1 MKISRRD
8 FISFFGSTA
17 IASALFYLVGKVP
30 QPVNASEQTD
40 PEKAAILRPPTAIAS
55 DLYYL
60 VGSANEEEFLSLCAM
75 CGKCSEVCPTNAIA
89 TSTLLDGFVN
99 IGTPKLLG
107 EEEDEQV
114 LLAALRELKETDK
127 IVETGTVNETGI
139 VPKIGAIIKI
149 GTNETG
155 TNETEA
161 ISQTGT
167 KDLTGLCI
175 KCMKCTEVCH
185 TGALT
190 KQIITFPTEE
200 CLAWI
205 SPGTCLLCVQI
216 CPVGGVIKDAEGRA
230 VVVDDECIGCEICV
244 EECKIKIIEMK
255 AHPDASK
262 VLWKWPST
270 PKDENVTA
278 DQNTTAN

>member
-1 MKISRRD
+1 MKINRRD
-8 FISFFGSTA
+8 FMSFFGSTA

-40 PEKAAILRPPTAIAS
+40 PEKVAILRPPTAIAS

-75 CGKCSEVCPTNAIA
+75 CGKCSEVCPTNAIV

-99 IGTPKLLG
+99 LGTPKLLG
-107 EEEDEQV
+107 EEDDEKV
-114 LLAALRELKETDK
+114 ILAALKELKETDM
-127 IVETGTVNETGI
+127 IVEAGTINETSAMS
-139 VPKIGAIIKI
+139 KIGNIIKPDVI
-149 GTNETG
+149 
-155 TNETEA
+155 NETEA
-161 ISQTGT
+161 IAKTDT

-175 KCMKCTEVCH
+175 KCMKCTEICH

-190 KQIITFPTEE
+190 KQIIKFPTET
-200 CLAWI
+200 CLSWLF
-205 SPGTCLLCVQI
+205 PGTCLLCVQI
-216 CPVGGVIKDAEGRA
+216 CPVGGVIEDDKGQA
-230 VVVDDECIGCEICV
+230 VIVEDECIGCEICV
-244 EECKIKIIEMK
+244 EECKIKIIDMTTS
-255 AHPDASK
+255 PDASK

-270 PKDENVTA
+270 TKDENVTA

>member
-1 MKISRRD
+1 MKINRRD

-30 QPVNASEQTD
+30 QPASASEQTD
-40 PEKAAILRPPTAIAS
+40 TEKAAILRPP
-55 DLYYL
+55 
-60 VGSANEEEFLSLCAM
+60 SAKEEDFLSLCVM
-75 CGKCSEVCPTNAIA
+75 CGKCAEVCPTNAIV

-114 LLAALRELKETDK
+114 LFAALKELQETDM
-127 IVETGTVNETGI
+127 IVEAGTVNETEDMI
-139 VPKIGAIIKI
+139 TKIGTIIKI
-149 GTNETG
+149 GANETG
-155 TNETEA
+155 INETEA
-161 ISQTGT
+161 TT
-167 KDLTGLCI
+167 KTTAKDLTGLCI
-175 KCMKCTEVCH
+175 KCMKCTEICH

-190 KQIITFPTEE
+190 EQVITINTEE

-205 SPGTCLLCVQI
+205 HPGTCLLCVKG
-216 CPVGGVIKDAEGRA
+216 CPIGGVIEDDQGRA
-230 VVVDDECIGCEICV
+230 VVVEDVCTGCGLCLNDCRIKVIEVVPV
-244 EECKIKIIEMK
+244 ESKI
-255 AHPDASK
+255 
-262 VLWKWPST
+262 LWKWPPST

>member
-40 PEKAAILRPPTAIAS
+40 SEKSAILRPPGAK
-55 DLYYL
+55 
-60 VGSANEEEFLSLCAM
+60 EEEFLSLCAM

-99 IGTPKLLG
+99 LGTPKLIG
-107 EEEDEQV
+107 EEEDKTV
-114 LLAALRELKETDK
+114 LLAALAELNETDM
-127 IVETGTVNETGI
+127 IVEAGTVNETSAI
-139 VPKIGAIIKI
+139 SKIGNIIKPDAI
-149 GTNETG
+149 NETG
-155 TNETEA
+155 A
-161 ISQTGT
+161 IAKTGT

-175 KCMKCTEVCH
+175 KCMKCTEICH

-190 KQIITFPTEE
+190 RQIITFDTEK

-205 SPGTCLLCVQI
+205 SPGTCLLCVQA
-216 CPVGGVIKDAEGRA
+216 CPVEGVIEDAEGRA
-230 VVVDDECIGCEICV
+230 VIVDACIGCELCV
-244 EECKIKIIEMK
+244 DECKIKIISMK
-255 AHPDASK
+255 AHPAASK
-262 VLWKWPST
+262 VLWKWT
-270 PKDENVTA
+270 GIQEDENVTA

>member
-30 QPVNASEQTD
+30 QPANASEQTD
-40 PEKAAILRPPTAIAS
+40 PEKAAILRPP
-55 DLYYL
+55 
-60 VGSANEEEFLSLCAM
+60 SAKEEEFLSLCAM

-99 IGTPKLLG
+99 LGTPKLLG
-107 EEEDEQV
+107 EEEDKEV
-114 LLAALRELKETDK
+114 LFAALKELKETDM
-127 IVETGTVNETGI
+127 IVEAGTINETSAI
-139 VPKIGAIIKI
+139 SKIGTIIKI

-155 TNETEA
+155 TNETGA
-161 ISQTGT
+161 IAKTGT

-175 KCMKCTEVCH
+175 KCMKCTEICH

-190 KQIITFPTEE
+190 KQIITFDTEK

-205 SPGTCLLCVQI
+205 SPGTCLLCVQA
-216 CPVGGVIKDAEGRA
+216 CTVDGVIEDAEGRA
-230 VVVDDECIGCEICV
+230 VIMEACIGCELCV
-244 EECKIKIIEMK
+244 DECKIKIISMK